1 VTTGVVDAVAVL
13 VDSAGQLGTMSSSAR
28 FKEDIHDMGEAS
40 RRLMQLRPV
49 VFRYK
54 QASSD
59 GSKPLQYGLI
69 AEEVAETFPE
79 LAAYGADGQVETVQ
93 YHLLPAI
100 LLNELQRQQG
110 QIDSQQ
116 AENETLRAELDA
128 LRSAVQQMQERL
140 GVEVS
145 EKR

>member
-1 VTTGVVDAVAVL
+1 
-13 VDSAGQLGTMSSSAR
+13 
-28 FKEDIHDMGEAS
+28 
-40 RRLMQLRPV
+40 MQYR
-49 VFRYK
+49 
-54 QASSD
+54 
-59 GSKPLQYGLI
+59 
-69 AEEVAETFPE
+69 
-79 LAAYGADGQVETVQ
+79 
-93 YHLLPAI
+93 LLPAI